1 MTTTNV
7 SSSSTANR
15 RDFLYRLLYCPRLPC
30 DLRNA
35 TLNYRDVGR
44 GERVGRHLHP
54 SETRLDG
61 RKGLPDH
68 FLLCFDA
75 LEAGLKILRHLTAGF
90 EQLDALLDRPSRR
103 FIGDSR

>member
-1 MTTTNV
+1 
-7 SSSSTANR
+7 
-15 RDFLYRLLYCPRLPC
+15 
-30 DLRNA
+30 
-35 TLNYRDVGR
+35 
-44 GERVGRHLHP
+44 
-54 SETRLDG
+54 LDG